1 MPFLKNLKKIRR
13 VKPRKHTLG
22 TREVV
27 THGLSAPLFSSIY
40 HVCMTARWPV
50 FFASIGGAFL
60 FANLF
65 FTVLYSLGAD
75 PIANLNP
82 SRTLGLFFF
91 SVETLAT
98 VGYGDMHPHTLYGH
112 IVATIEIFFGLIS
125 IALIT
130 GLIFAR
136 FSRPRALIMTARHPV
151 INSFEGKQTLTIRAA
166 NARQNVIVDASA
178 KLRMIRN
185 EVTPEGLEI
194 RRLHDLKLLR
204 DQHPIFSLGWNIM
217 HVIDESSPLYG
228 QDEASLKQ
236 SKAGLILTVSGV
248 DETTSQTMM
257 SRHMYA
263 ADAIRWNHRYVDLL
277 STDEDGVNHMD
288 FSKFHD
294 IRSL

>member
-1 MPFLKNLKKIRR
+1 MAFNLKKIRR
-13 VKPRKHTLG
+13 VRPKKHTLG

-27 THGLSAPLFSSIY
+27 THGLNAPLFSSIY
-40 HVCMTARWPV
+40 HVCMTVRWPV
-50 FFASIGGAFL
+50 FFAAIGGGFL
-60 FANLF
+60 LINLLF
-65 FTVLYSLGAD
+65 SIIYGLGHD

-112 IVATIEIFFGLIS
+112 VVATIEIFFGLIG

-194 RRLHDLKLLR
+194 RRLHDLKLMR
-204 DQHPIFSLGWNIM
+204 EQHPIFSLGWNLM
-217 HVIDESSPLYG
+217 HIIDDSSPLFG
-228 QDEASLKQ
+228 QDAASLKQ
-236 SKAGLILTVSGV
+236 SRAGLILTLSGV

-257 SRHMYA
+257 SRHMYS

-277 STDEDGVNHMD
+277 STDDEGINHMD

-294 IRSL
+294 IRPL